1 MVGGAGWARC
11 TSPLRR
17 RKCGD
22 TSVSPAPP
30 CRTYFLVGSNPPFN
44 PNKKTTREG
53 WLFYWL
59 GWQDSNLRMSAPKAD
74 ALPLGD
80 TPIRFFAFGKAIC
93 KIKIFYLQELF
104 CYFLHILMQ
113 KYNLISLLPISNHLF
128 YCLVTILKKIKKCF
142 NVASFL

>member
-1 MVGGAGWARC
+1 MLFSYRTFELNFLIKKNKDLNVNLSPLHNVAGVAGWARC

-30 CRTYFLVGSNPPFN
+30 CQTYFLVGSNPPFN
-44 PNKKTTREG
+44 PNKKTTHKG

-80 TPIRFFAFGKAIC
+80 TPTSF
-93 KIKIFYLQELF
+93 
-104 CYFLHILMQ
+104 
-113 KYNLISLLPISNHLF
+113 SLLATL
-128 YCLVTILKKIKKCF
+128 YVE
-142 NVASFL
+142 